1 MNANVEL
8 LNYIYQNSQMGIET
22 INQLLGIAKDE
33 TFRKHLEFELAE
45 YEKINI
51 SAKELLNKHDYD
63 EKGIGTLNKITTYL
77 MINMKTL
84 TNKTASH
91 IAEMMIIGSNM
102 GITEA
107 IKDIRKY
114 EGEAEKDI
122 LNLMKKLLKFEEEN
136 VEKLKSF
143 L

>member
-1 MNANVEL
+1 MNGNVEL
-8 LNYIYQNSQMGIET
+8 LNYIYQNSQMGVET
-22 INQLLGIAKDE
+22 INQLLGITEDVNFK
-33 TFRKHLEFELAE
+33 KHLHLELEE
-45 YEKINI
+45 YEAINGN
-51 SAKELLNKHDYD
+51 AKEILNKHNYD

-77 MINMKTL
+77 MINIKTL
-84 TNKTASH
+84 TNKTTSH

-102 GITEA
+102 GIIEA

-136 VEKLKSF
+136 VKQLKEF